1 LGIPHEIKLD
11 LDELKEE
18 IKQIPADA
26 KKLIPAGVELYFTK
40 DPKTLAQIDY
50 SKF

>member
-18 IKQIPADA
+18 IAEIPADA
-26 KKLIPAGVELYFTK
+26 KNLIPSGVEIYFTK
-40 DPKTLAQIDY
+40 DPKTLA
-50 SKF
+50 